1 MSSPL
6 TTEGGGL
13 RARLARTRAALA
25 RGLSALTGRE
35 TALTDADFDELEESL
50 ILADVGMAAS
60 RRLIEELRHA
70 ARREGLRDGTAV
82 LERLRREML
91 EMLAPCAAAPWPAQ
105 KPYVLLVVGVNGV
118 GKTTTVAKIA
128 RWAQRQGRSVLLA
141 AADTYRAAAVEQ
153 LQRWGERLGIPVIA
167 QAQGSDAAAVAH
179 DALAAAL
186 ARKVDLLIVDTAG
199 RQHTHGD
206 LMEQLKKIGRVLEK
220 LRAGAPDEVLQVL
233 DAATGQNALSQL
245 QHFQATAGVNSLCL
259 TKLDGTAKGGV
270 LLALAE
276 RFRLPVRFIGVG
288 EGVDDLRPFHA
299 EEFVQAL
306 LPEAASGDE

>member
-1 MSSPL
+1 
-6 TTEGGGL
+6 
-13 RARLARTRAALA
+13 
-25 RGLSALTGRE
+25 LTGRE
-35 TALTDADFDELEESL
+35 AALSDADLDDLEEAL
-50 ILADVGMAAS
+50 ILSDVGMAAS
-60 RRLIEELRHA
+60 RRLIEQLRHA
-70 ARREGLRDGTAV
+70 AHREGLRDGQEA
-82 LERLRREML
+82 LERLRRDML
-91 EMLAPCAAAPWPAQ
+91 DLLTPCKAPPWNAS

-128 RWAQRQGRSVLLA
+128 HFAQRQGKRVLLA

-153 LQRWGERLGIPVIA
+153 LQRWGERLNVPVIT
-167 QAQGSDAAAVAH
+167 QGQDADAAAVAH

-186 ARKVDLLIVDTAG
+186 ARDVDLLIVDTAG

-206 LMEQLKKIGRVLEK
+206 LMEQLKKIRRVLGK

-245 QHFQATAGVNSLCL
+245 QHFHAAVGVNSLAL

-288 EGVDDLRPFHA
+288 EGMDDLRLFHA

-306 LPEAASGDE
+306 LPDVVTGSNE

>member
-1 MSSPL
+1 MSSPPAS
-6 TTEGGGL
+6 GGGL

-25 RGLSALTGRE
+25 RGFGALTGRG
-35 TALTDADFDELEESL
+35 TALTDASLDDIEESL
-50 ILADVGMAAS
+50 ILADVGIAAS
-60 RRLIEELRHA
+60 RRLIEQLRHDAHRAGRSDGPA
-70 ARREGLRDGTAV
+70 A

-91 EMLAPCAAAPWPAQ
+91 DMLAPCKAAPWRGE

-128 RWAQRQGRSVLLA
+128 HFAQKQGMRVLLA

-167 QAQGSDAAAVAH
+167 QGQDADAAAVAH

-186 ARKVDLLIVDTAG
+186 ARNVDLLIVDTAG
-199 RQHTHGD
+199 RPHTHGD
-206 LMEQLKKIGRVLEK
+206 LMEQLKKIRRVLAK
-220 LRAGAPDEVLQVL
+220 QRAGAPDEVLQVL

-245 QHFQATAGVNSLCL
+245 QHFHTAVGVNSLVL

-288 EGVDDLRPFHA
+288 EGMDDLKAFHA

-306 LPEAASGDE
+306 LPETVSGNE